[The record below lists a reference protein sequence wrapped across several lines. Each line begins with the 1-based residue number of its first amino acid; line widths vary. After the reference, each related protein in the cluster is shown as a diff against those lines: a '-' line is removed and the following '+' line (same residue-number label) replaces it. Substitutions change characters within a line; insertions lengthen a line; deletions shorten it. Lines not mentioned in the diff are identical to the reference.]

1 VIIYCPEGRFLFE
14 GKGVNEMLERI
25 KESTPVQ
32 RGEEAFLSLAET
44 AWGIR
49 RHYEDTIEHNGVEE
63 AVALMADGLSDQR
76 LLHLLSD
83 LRSAAGVVDARKLGW
98 CRTGDFLSVVEGL
111 VRERGINQ
119 GPDDEDMLG

>member
-1 VIIYCPEGRFLFE
+1 
-14 GKGVNEMLERI
+14 MLERI

-49 RHYEDTIEHNGVEE
+49 RHYEDTIGHNGVEE

-98 CRTGDFLSVVEGL
+98 YRTGDFLSVVEGL